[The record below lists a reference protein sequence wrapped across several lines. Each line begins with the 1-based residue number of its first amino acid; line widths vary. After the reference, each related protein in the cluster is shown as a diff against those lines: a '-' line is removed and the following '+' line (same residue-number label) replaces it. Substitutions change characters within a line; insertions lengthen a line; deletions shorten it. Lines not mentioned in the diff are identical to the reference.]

1 MSSSASTSG
10 PADRCLNASDGS
22 PGQAR
27 WLGWTLSGYTVT
39 THSVRL
45 YDDYDDYDYD
55 YEGPQYGEPAPVSYG
70 E

>member
-39 THSVRL
+39 THSVRPH
-45 YDDYDDYDYD
+45 DEYDYD
-55 YEGPQYGEPAPVSYG
+55 CDGPQYGEPTPVSYSD
-70 E
+70 